1 MKNHIIAI
9 DGPAGA
15 GKSTTARIVAKRLG
29 WLYVDTGAMYRA
41 ATLAVLRGGIDPA
54 NEKEVT
60 TLVDSVEI
68 ILEPADEGI
77 RVMVDGEDVSVE
89 IRSPEVTASVSRV
102 SSYAGVRS
110 RLVAL
115 QRKLASSRSVVMDGR
130 DIGTVVFPDADVKI
144 FLVASID
151 ERARRRTMELRAS
164 GRPAEQAAIEAELAA
179 RDAFDSG
186 RAVSPLRQAPDAI
199 PLDTTGLTIEQQVAR
214 VLEIA
219 TQRIEVA

>member
-1 MKNHIIAI
+1 MKKHIIAI

-41 ATLAVLRGGIDPA
+41 ATLAVLRRGIDPA
-54 NEKEVT
+54 DEKEVT

-89 IRSPEVTASVSRV
+89 IRSPEVTAAVSPV
-102 SSYAGVRS
+102 SSYPGVRS

-115 QRKLASSRSVVMDGR
+115 QRKLASLRSVVMDGR

-151 ERARRRTMELRAS
+151 ERARRRTLELRAS
-164 GRPAEQAAIEAELAA
+164 GRAAEQAAIETELAA